1 MYRSCDGNC
10 LLLSLSIVSF
20 QQLRFRVTLGFD
32 FPPISDFDK
41 VSNSVFV
48 FQLNKT
54 RVNSVSFDVVIACS
68 LVLMWI
74 LFICLAFVDL

>member
-1 MYRSCDGNC
+1 MYRSSDGNC

-20 QQLRFRVTLGFD
+20 RQFNFRVTLGFD
-32 FPPISDFDK
+32 FPPIYFDK

-54 RVNSVSFDVVIACS
+54 GVYSVSFDGVIACS
-68 LVLMWI
+68 FVRMWI
-74 LFICLAFVDL
+74 L